1 MIAKVSEE
9 VERGWEYD
17 VEYREGIHFGS
28 CGVSFSLAV
37 GW

>member
-9 VERGWEYD
+9 VERRWEYD

-28 CGVSFSLAV
+28 WRVSFSLAI